1 MQPLITT
8 TSHSGSPVPVR
19 VASLMMWRPHSNRR
33 FVLLLVAMTVFLVML
48 YVNRVYFG
56 TCPRHLGNGE
66 DSFVCGYEPDNQR
79 RPEHVSKITIVTGA
93 SSREFLDLLN
103 LIDSLGVFEPNTRL
117 VIWDLG
123 LRPCQVRFL
132 CDRLESLKV
141 LLVIKEFRFTFYPLY
156 FRSIKGIWKPV
167 LLKYVVDEYG
177 TALWF
182 DPEQRIRRPL
192 GHIFTAIEQHG
203 TVASCSVRSN
213 TGNSSAYS
221 SSMVGFQKNVGSA
234 YSILMKWYQSTLE
247 ITYNKSCRYSLA
259 VLPVN
264 ASSCSEETIDWSH
277 FTLNQL
283 MSQSGQAG
291 NCQYLDSNVHVN
303 MSHATLM
310 VERNLQKS
318 FLLVQNRICR
328 RISVCILSGNQ
339 SYPIGYPYVESML
352 RRNKKSYALA
362 HGYHFIEGGTA
373 YTERKNGG
381 NSGPNWGKLDEVL
394 KYLDECETLLFVDT
408 DTVFT
413 NFSIKAESFLDLP
426 EVQGKDMFIVVP
438 SSDQYINAGVLLMR
452 STDNVRALLLATMD
466 EQRWS
471 TDWRFKFGYEQ
482 SALWELLRPV
492 NSSWRN
498 FVHLS
503 TNDHTLQGLCGF
515 IHILLVLY
523 GHCLWQPGDF
533 LAHFAQAPSPS
544 GQIARF
550 MEDYSDLV
558 HVNE

>member
-1 MQPLITT
+1 ML
-8 TSHSGSPVPVR
+8 VVR
-19 VASLMMWRPHSNRR
+19 K
-33 FVLLLVAMTVFLVML
+33 
-48 YVNRVYFG
+48 YGDRVYYG
-56 TCPRHLGNGE
+56 TGTRNLGNGK
-66 DSFVCGYEPDNQR
+66 DSYVCGYEPDNPR
-79 RPEHVSKITIVTGA
+79 WPEHINKITIVTGA

-132 CDRLESLKV
+132 CERLESLKV

-264 ASSCSEETIDWSH
+264 ASSCSEDSIDWSH

-291 NCQYLDSNVHVN
+291 NCQYLGSNVNVN

-310 VERNLQKS
+310 AEKNLQKS
-318 FLLVQNRICR
+318 FLLVQNTICQTN
-328 RISVCILSGNQ
+328 SVCILTGNQ
-339 SYPIGYPYVESML
+339 SYPIGYPHVESML
-352 RRNKKSYALA
+352 RRNKKNYALA
-362 HGYHFIEGGTA
+362 HGYHFIEGGKA
-373 YTERKNGG
+373 YTERRIGG
-381 NSGPNWGKLDEVL
+381 NSGPNWGKFDEML
-394 KYLDECETLLFVDT
+394 QYSDECELLLFVDT

-413 NFSIKAESFLDLP
+413 NFSVKVESLFDLP
-426 EVQGKDMFIVVP
+426 EFQGKDFSIVVP
-438 SSDQYINAGVLLMR
+438 SSDEYINTGVMLMR
-452 STDNVRALLLATMD
+452 NTDNARALLLASMD

-482 SALWELLRPV
+482 SAMWELLRPV
-492 NSSWRN
+492 NSTWRN
-498 FVHLS
+498 VAHVS
-503 TNDHTLQGLCGF
+503 MSDHTLQGLCGF
-515 IHILLVLY
+515 IHVLLVLY

-533 LAHFAQAPSPS
+533 LAHFAQAPYPA
-544 GQIARF
+544 GQLESF
-550 MEDYSDLV
+550 MEKYSDLV
-558 HVNE
+558 HVN